1 VLFLR
6 SRKKA
11 VLHLNR
17 VTRDDML
24 TPARYFGGITVVP
37 DVVIAIVNAERDR
50 FLTRSASDDQ
60 LHTWIL

>member
-1 VLFLR
+1 
-6 SRKKA
+6 
-11 VLHLNR
+11 VLHPNL

-50 FLTRSASDDQ
+50 FLTRSASDDN